1 MLAVMDVDGDSEIGG
16 DANVDR
22 EGAEDGDVIIVE
34 GDAAGGFLDD
44 EDVVVEQRS
53 RKRRWQLRDPHHCH
67 SDSDSSNE

>member
-44 EDVVVEQRS
+44 EDVVVEQNVTEFLKADLGADLEQVS
-53 RKRRWQLRDPHHCH
+53 RY
-67 SDSDSSNE
+67 